1 MTSEKKKAHIAIRT
15 FRPIDTIV
23 IGKVIHVKAIS
34 PIRQCCPKIGTSTQ
48 YIQKITYAMHFAM
61 HMGITIHIY
70 Q

>member
-1 MTSEKKKAHIAIRT
+1 MTSEKKKIGAHRYKT

-34 PIRQCCPKIGTSTQ
+34 PIRQCCSKIGTSMQ

-61 HMGITIHIY
+61 HMGITMDI
-70 Q
+70 